1 MLNKFQEG
9 HSHMVIVSRH
19 SEQEAEIVKREVKK
33 GLRRRLKE
41 KVGIDSDG
49 SGSES
54 EDENDEKKSQKKGR
68 KSTDKDTDVEKGS
81 SDEGTTTMEEAEKE
95 VSKPA
100 NDVQE
105 TEGTKRITWERI
117 TRLGREQ
124 NIPDDAV
131 PPKEGVKEVTSI
143 PFPFLSYS

>member
-1 MLNKFQEG
+1 MLNRFQEG

-49 SGSES
+49 SSSES
-54 EDENDEKKSQKKGR
+54 EDENDEKKSQKGR

-81 SDEGTTTMEEAEKE
+81 SDEGATTTEEAEKE
-95 VSKPA
+95 ASKPA

-131 PPKEGVKEVTSI
+131 PPKEGVKEVTLRSI
-143 PFPFLSYS
+143 PFLSYR